1 MEKYFEHIAKN
12 CTTPVTVN
20 LRTCSK
26 NTSDARINRVENLD
40 VFSAFIQFKNDISFA
55 DRLVDFH
62 DSLILVQSSGSSEL
76 VETNNSNVKFS
87 YFSSKLQSKDVTFS
101 TEIEVP
107 PFAYHQPT
115 LEASIIVSIFLRCEM
130 IELDLHD
137 FDVNVNTSG
146 IYFQELRYFLQKND
160 YISSN
165 ESYIRVCAKDYI
177 AATENII
184 SDSSFF
190 FINVLSIVCACLS
203 VVSLIITL
211 SVYGLL
217 TELRTQPGLNNMFL
231 SMSLLAA
238 YIGLFIGGV
247 RSVSGLWCSII
258 GLLVHFLWL
267 NSAFWLNICCYH
279 MFRTFGTIRV
289 PIEKKTSWMYH
300 VYCLVN
306 STILININIIWSLS
320 ASGGTSIGYGK
331 HSAICYIFYPQMI
344 GYTMTLPVGIVVA
357 SNIIMYGTV
366 LYKIRKD
373 SFRTSAQ
380 TSRRHLSIYIKLLTV
395 TGISWLSYIPAI
407 LIRNDVFDAI
417 ASVLV
422 ACQGVYIMFAF
433 VCNTRVLVLLR
444 AYATEGRKLS
454 VNSSISEKMHK
465 AQEQKFVVNKE
476 RGTTTTLV

>member
-1 MEKYFEHIAKN
+1 METFFEHIAKN
-12 CTTPVTVN
+12 CTAHVTVTLSN
-20 LRTCSK
+20 K
-26 NTSDARINRVENLD
+26 NTSDARINQVDNLD
-40 VFSAFIQFKNDISFA
+40 VFSVFIRFRDDISLA
-55 DRLVDFH
+55 DRLVDLH
-62 DSLILVQSSGSSEL
+62 ESLIHVQSSGSSEHGL
-76 VETNNSNVKFS
+76 VETNYSNVKFR
-87 YFSSKLQSKDVTFS
+87 YFSSKLQRKDVKFS

-115 LEASIIVSIFLRCEM
+115 LEASIIVSKFLKCEM
-130 IELDLHD
+130 IELDLND
-137 FDVNVNTSG
+137 FDVNENNSG
-146 IYFQELRYFLQKND
+146 IYLQDLRYFLQKND
-160 YISSN
+160 YIESN
-165 ESYIRVCAKDYI
+165 KSCIHVCAKDYI
-177 AATENII
+177 AAVENII
-184 SDSSFF
+184 PDPRFS

-247 RSVSGLWCSII
+247 RSVSGLWCSIT

-267 NSAFWLNICCYH
+267 NSLFWLNICYYH

-289 PIEKKTSWMYH
+289 PIEKKTLWTYH

-306 STILININIIWSLS
+306 STILININIVWSLS
-320 ASGGTSIGYGK
+320 ASGGTYIGYGK
-331 HSAICYIFYPQMI
+331 HSAICYILYPQMI

-366 LYKIRKD
+366 LYKIRKY

-380 TSRRHLSIYIKLLTV
+380 TIQRHFSIYIKLSTV
-395 TGISWLSYIPAI
+395 TGISWLSYIPAL
-407 LIRNDVFDAI
+407 LIRNDVFGAI

-433 VCNTRVLVLLR
+433 VCNTRVILLLK
-444 AYATEGRKLS
+444 AYVTERRKLS

-465 AQEQKFVVNKE
+465 AQEQTFVVNKE